1 MNDLDNSILPSLGAL
16 TALRVCSSEKLNWK
30 GLLLQQVKLIQL
42 CCLQYQYRSIV
53 KEVVY
58 DAFNHVIQN
67 WTLWCIQLYYYHLM
81 DSSPFF
87 FCAFFGTESANLRN
101 LEMLDLSYCYLNS
114 QPESLQMVGMF
125 KPILLVFLPLM
136 LYNLINY

>member
-42 CCLQYQYRSIV
+42 CCLQHQYRSIV

-58 DAFNHVIQN
+58 DAFNHVIQDEFR
-67 WTLWCIQLYYYHLM
+67 TGLYGVLNYTTTTWWIPHLFSFVLSL
-81 DSSPFF
+81 D
-87 FCAFFGTESANLRN
+87 LRN
-101 LEMLDLSYCYLNS
+101 LEMLDLSYCYLSS
-114 QPESLQMVGMF
+114 QLESLQWKVCSNPSCWF
-125 KPILLVFLPLM
+125 FYLLCCTT
-136 LYNLINY
+136 